1 MSVTMTNDLGRS
13 SALGFGS
20 RCYRF
25 ARALALVCIGTGT
38 LGYAAVVS
46 AADNS
51 AAATPD
57 ETSSVALQEIT
68 VTATRRA
75 ETLQQVPYNISSI
88 GAGALGNAGVTSI
101 NGLTQLVPG
110 LETMDTGPTARG
122 GNNQLS
128 MRGLRT
134 DSPGG
139 ETDFMRTFTVASV
152 STYLGETPLFFPL
165 ALKDLERVEVLK
177 GPQGTLYGS
186 GALAGTIRFI
196 PKRPEFDRFSGA
208 FDMQGSGTQYSGKL
222 SGSFDGFVNVPLTD
236 NLAVRVS
243 GGYERLGGYI
253 DQADLIQ
260 RSVPGDATSAPVLRV
275 PSDPRSGYALAPIL
289 HDTNTSERWYVR
301 PVVRWKASDALDA
314 EFSFTHQYVKSDDS
328 PTQNASYAG
337 GTYNFDSVSGDPNAI
352 NTYRPGGAYTAT
364 ADRLSPSSNKL
375 DLAALVVTANLG
387 GVSLTSSSSAYR
399 AVSRESAYY
408 VNSSQVFNADGTLA
422 LNYYDFFNNYP
433 RANLQDTNRT
443 RDESFVQEVRLVST
457 WDKPIDYIIGA
468 YYQSEKLNYENISLD
483 PGYTT
488 YANAVGAPGLPRPH
502 GDLQYL
508 YPMDANGFRFTDR
521 AIFGELT
528 WHPTKQWQLTG
539 GLRLFRQDFRTL
551 GEAIDYFYDGAGTTD
566 LSVDNRVRVN
576 DHIIKFNSSYD
587 FSPDLKVYATYSEG
601 FRRGGANQI
610 PTGGV
615 FASVPALLTFAPDK
629 SKNYEVGVKGLMFEG
644 AMRYTFDVFLIKL
657 EKFQFNSYSGSAF
670 PAVFNGSEAKSKG
683 AELEMQ
689 YQLSERLLLGFSY
702 AYTDAKVS
710 NGFTIYDYAASA
722 APTLIPVASIASG
735 TRLPITP
742 KSSANISANYAVPF
756 NSAKLQ
762 LHADMAYRERAP
774 GYIDPTSPR
783 YWEIPSTFVLN
794 TRLTY
799 DPGQNWTADMFVNN
813 VTNETVLSGAFGT
826 LQSRP
831 NLFQER
837 YVGRP
842 RTYGLGLHYK
852 W

>member
-1 MSVTMTNDLGRS
+1 LFCIGI
-13 SALGFGS
+13 SALGF
-20 RCYRF
+20 
-25 ARALALVCIGTGT
+25 AGT
-38 LGYAAVVS
+38 VS
-46 AADNS
+46 AADT
-51 AAATPD
+51 AAGTEQD
-57 ETSSVALQEIT
+57 ESSSVALQEIM
-68 VTATRRA
+68 VTATRRT

-88 GAGALGNAGVTSI
+88 GAGELGNAGVTSI

-128 MRGLRT
+128 MRGIRT

-139 ETDFMRTFTVASV
+139 ETDFIRTFTVASV

-196 PKRPEFDRFSGA
+196 PKPPEFDKFSGG
-208 FDMQGSGTQYSGKL
+208 FDMQGSGTQHSGKL
-222 SGSFDGFVNVPLTD
+222 NGSFDGFVNVPLAE

-253 DQADLIQ
+253 DEVDLIQ
-260 RSVPGDATSAPVLRV
+260 RSVPGDPTSAPVLRV
-275 PSDPRSGYALAPIL
+275 PSDPRSGYVLAPIL
-289 HDTNTSERWYVR
+289 HNANSSERWYVR
-301 PVVRWKASDALDA
+301 PVVRWKATDAIDA
-314 EFSFTHQYVKSDDS
+314 EFSFTHQYVHTDDT
-328 PTQNASYAG
+328 PTQNLGYAG
-337 GTYNFDSVSGDPNAI
+337 GTYDFDSVSGDPNGI

-387 GVSLTSSSSAYR
+387 PASLTSSSSAYR
-399 AVSRESAYY
+399 AVSQEQSYY
-408 VNSSQVFNADGTLA
+408 VNATQVFNADGSLN

-433 RANLQDTNRT
+433 RGNMQDSNTT

-457 WDKPIDYIIGA
+457 WDKPVDYIIGV
-468 YYQSEKLNYENISLD
+468 YYQSEKLNYENITLE
-483 PGYTT
+483 PGYTA
-488 YANAVGAPGLPRPH
+488 YANAVGAPGLPRPN
-502 GDLQYL
+502 GDLQYI
-508 YPMDANGFRFTDR
+508 YPMNTNGFRFTDR

-539 GLRLFRQDFRTL
+539 GLRFFRQDFRTL

-566 LSVDNRVRVN
+566 LSVDNRSRVN

-601 FRRGGANQI
+601 FRRGGANQL

-615 FASVPALLTFAPDK
+615 FASVPQLQNFAPDK
-629 SKNYEVGVKGLMFEG
+629 SKNYEVGVKGLLFDG
-644 AMRYTFDVFLIKL
+644 AMRYTVDAYLIKL
-657 EKFQFNSYSGSAF
+657 EDFQFNSYSGSAF

-683 AELEMQ
+683 TELETQ
-689 YQLSERLLLGFSY
+689 YQVTERLMFGFSY
-702 AYTDAKVS
+702 AYTDAKVAR
-710 NGFTIYDYAASA
+710 GFTIYDYAASA

-735 TRLPITP
+735 ARLPITP
-742 KSSANISANYAVPF
+742 KSGANISVNYAIPL
-756 NSAKLQ
+756 NTAKLNV
-762 LHADMAYRERAP
+762 HADMAYRGSAP
-774 GYIDPTSPR
+774 GYIDPTSSR
-783 YWEIPSTFVLN
+783 YWVIPSTLVMN

-799 DPGQNWTADMFVNN
+799 DPGQNWTADVFVNN
-813 VTNETVLSGAFGT
+813 LTNETVLSGAFGT
-826 LQSRP
+826 LQTQP

-842 RTYGLGLHYK
+842 RTYGVGLHYK